1 MHVGACGCVYGV
13 GGWGGGDRCMCGLYM
28 CMDMRFYILTVA
40 FSALMACSCV
50 NPRDITMATLSS
62 LGAAP
67 VEEEEEGW
75 ERGGWKGDVKSGAGE
90 R

>member
-1 MHVGACGCVYGV
+1 MYVWVICA
-13 GGWGGGDRCMCGLYM
+13 WICMCWG
-28 CMDMRFYILTVA
+28 FYVLTVA

-67 VEEEEEGW
+67 VEEEGW

>member
-1 MHVGACGCVYGV
+1 MYVWVIYVH
-13 GGWGGGDRCMCGLYM
+13 GWGVL
-28 CMDMRFYILTVA
+28 LTVA